1 VTGGDRAGADA
12 LREQAALR
20 RVATLV
26 AREATPAEV
35 FAIVAREAAT
45 VLGVPL
51 TSVCAFAGDGTAT
64 QVGAWGTANPFPVG
78 TSWPVDPQSVSGA
91 VFGGAAAARVDDY
104 GALSGDIARGLG
116 ALEIRSSV
124 GAAIRVEGRV
134 WGVLMALSSADA
146 PLPEG
151 TEERLAAFTE
161 LIATAI
167 ANTQARDDLRRL
179 AREQAALRR
188 VATLVARGAPAQEV
202 FEAVCE
208 ETGMLV
214 GSASA
219 NLARFLED
227 DQVETLAGWSLRDI
241 HVPAGTL
248 LPHEDDTV
256 DAVVL
261 RTGAPGRFD
270 RYDLATSE
278 FAAFIRARG
287 IRSEVAAPVLVDGAV
302 WGALIAGTDAEEP
315 LPEETERQVASF
327 AELVA
332 TALANATA
340 RTELIASRARI
351 VAAGDAAR
359 RRIERNLHDGIQQRL
374 VALILE
380 LRALERVPVPREEL
394 ERELSRLQD
403 DLGHA
408 LDELREIARGLHPAL
423 LSQAGLSPALRSL
436 ASRSPVP
443 VELAVT
449 VEGRLPAPVE
459 VAAYYL
465 VSEALANA
473 AKHADASL
481 VSVAVSADDGT
492 VTATVRDDGRGGA
505 DPTGGSGLT
514 GVRDRVEAIGGRL
527 AIVSPPGGGTTLT
540 AELPLAAQPAVV

>member
-1 VTGGDRAGADA
+1 
-12 LREQAALR
+12 
-20 RVATLV
+20 VATLV

-45 VLGVPL
+45 VLEVPL
-51 TSVCAFAGDGTAT
+51 TSVCAFAPDGTVT
-64 QVGAWGTANPFPVG
+64 QVGAWGAENPYPVG
-78 TSWPVDPQSVSGA
+78 TSWPVDPESVSGA

-104 GALSGDIARGLG
+104 GRLSGDIARGLG
-116 ALEIRSSV
+116 ELEIRSSV
-124 GAAIRVEGRV
+124 GAAIVVEGRV
-134 WGVLMALSSADA
+134 WGVLMALSSAES
-146 PLPEG
+146 PLPAG
-151 TEERLAAFTE
+151 TEARLAAFTE
-161 LIATAI
+161 LVATAI
-167 ANTQARDDLRRL
+167 SNAQAREDLRRL

-188 VATLVARGAPAQEV
+188 VATLVARGAPAQQV

-219 NLARFLED
+219 NLAHFLED
-227 DQVETLAGWSLRDI
+227 DRVETLAGWSLRDI

-248 LPHEDDTV
+248 LPHENDTV

-261 RTGAPGRFD
+261 RTGAPGRYD
-270 RYDLATSE
+270 RYDLSTSE
-278 FAAFIRARG
+278 FAAFIRDRG

-302 WGALIAGTDAEEP
+302 WGALIAGTDSEEP

-359 RRIERNLHDGIQQRL
+359 RRIERDLHDGIQQRL

-380 LRALERVPVPREEL
+380 LRALERTPVPRHEL
-394 ERELSRLQD
+394 TAELSRLQD
-403 DLGHA
+403 DLSHA

-423 LSQAGLSPALRSL
+423 LSHAGLPPALRSL
-436 ASRSPVP
+436 AARSPVP
-443 VELAVT
+443 VELI
-449 VEGRLPAPVE
+449 VEVDGRLAAPVE

-473 AKHADASL
+473 AKHADASM
-481 VSVAVSADDGT
+481 VTVAVRTDDG
-492 VTATVRDDGRGGA
+492 VLVATVRDDGRGGA
-505 DPTGGSGLT
+505 DPAGGGLT
-514 GVRDRVEAIGGRL
+514 GLRDRVEAIGGRL
-527 AIVSPPGGGTTLT
+527 SIASPPGAGTSLS
-540 AELPLAAQPAVV
+540 AALPLAPQPAGV

>member
-1 VTGGDRAGADA
+1 VPDGDPAGADA

-26 AREATPAEV
+26 AHEATPAEV
-35 FAIVAREAAT
+35 FAIVAREAAG
-45 VLGVPL
+45 VLDVPL
-51 TSVCAFAGDGTAT
+51 TSVCAFAPDGTAT
-64 QVGAWGTANPFPVG
+64 QVGAFGRENPFPVG
-78 TSWPVDPQSVSGA
+78 TSWPVDPESVSGA
-91 VFGGAAAARVDDY
+91 VYRGATSARVDDY
-104 GALSGDIARGLG
+104 GRLSGDIARGLG
-116 ALEIRSSV
+116 ELEVRSSV
-124 GAAIRVEGRV
+124 GAAIVVEGRV
-134 WGVLMALSSADA
+134 WGVLMALSSAET

-161 LIATAI
+161 LVATAI
-167 ANTQARDDLRRL
+167 SNAQARDDLRRL

-202 FEAVCE
+202 FDAVCE
-208 ETGMLV
+208 ETGRLV

-241 HVPAGTL
+241 HVPAGTM

-270 RYDLATSE
+270 RYDLSTSE
-278 FAAFIRARG
+278 FAAFIRGRG
-287 IRSEVAAPVLVDGAV
+287 IRSEVAAPVLVDGTV
-302 WGALIAGTDAEEP
+302 WGALIAGTDSEEP
-315 LPEETERQVASF
+315 LAEETEAQVASF

-332 TALANATA
+332 MALANATA

-359 RRIERNLHDGIQQRL
+359 RRIERDIHDGIQQRL

-380 LRALERVPVPREEL
+380 LRSLERAPASQDEL
-394 ERELSRLQD
+394 AGELSRLQD
-403 DLGHA
+403 DLA
-408 LDELREIARGLHPAL
+408 QVLDDLREISRGLHPAL
-423 LSQAGLSPALRSL
+423 LSHAGLPPALRSL
-436 ASRSPVP
+436 AARSPVP
-443 VELAVT
+443 VELH
-449 VEGRLPAPVE
+449 VEVGGRLAPPVE

-473 AKHADASL
+473 AKHAGASL
-481 VSVAVSADDGT
+481 VTVLVAAGDGRL
-492 VTATVRDDGRGGA
+492 VATVRDDGRGGA
-505 DPTGGSGLT
+505 DPAGGSGLT
-514 GVRDRVEAIGGRL
+514 GLRDRVEAIGGRL
-527 AIVSPPGGGTTLT
+527 SIASPPGGGTTLA
-540 AELPLAAQPAVV
+540 AELPLAPQPDAV